1 MEKRLYE
8 LTSYFLN
15 LAGEEFSHHSCN
27 DINDDDIW
35 EHWTD
40 VERKQFL
47 IEFHGWNGTSEEYE
61 EDPEDT
67 FITDWQIFD
76 FLSNKFSELAKK

>member
-8 LTSYFLN
+8 LTSYFLKI
-15 LAGEEFSHHSCN
+15 AGDEFSNHSCN
-27 DINDDDIW
+27 DIDNEIW
-35 EHWTD
+35 KDWTI
-40 VERKQFL
+40 EEKLKFL
-47 IEFHGWNGTSEEYE
+47 TEFHEWNGTTEEYE